1 MPSRRGC
8 PATAWGAVR
17 LGARLK
23 ARPWE
28 VGRLR
33 HDACGGGGHE
43 PWPDRGA
50 TAALGRET
58 RAQTRR
64 HPEGTGVGR
73 WRRSGRRGDFGRKRI
88 DGRCRAGRSPR
99 RRGRHDPARGGDA
112 QEAFDRPAGRIRN
125 TGRAPPIED
134 EAVAGRSRPT
144 AGFWSGAEGQDGNAV
159 RAYLRAS
166 GDVASVGMRFGRIPR
181 GRRKRHQIRGAKRKT
196 PGKASPSNSL
206 RGRSQWVP
214 SGPR

>member
-8 PATAWGAVR
+8 PAAAWGAVR

-23 ARPWE
+23 ARPWA

-33 HDACGGGGHE
+33 HDACGGGHG

-50 TAALGRET
+50 TAALSRET
-58 RAQTRR
+58 RAQPRR
-64 HPEGTGVGR
+64 HPEGTGVRR
-73 WRRSGRRGDFGRKRI
+73 WRRSGRRAASGRKRL
-88 DGRCRAGRSPR
+88 DGRCRAGRSPGR
-99 RRGRHDPARGGDA
+99 TGRHDPARGGDA
-112 QEAFDRPAGRIRN
+112 QEAFGRPAGRIRN
-125 TGRAPPIED
+125 KGWVPPIED
-134 EAVAGRSRPT
+134 EAVAGRSCPT

-159 RAYLRAS
+159 RACLRVS
-166 GDVASVGMRFGRIPR
+166 GDVASAGMHFGRIPR
-181 GRRKRHQIRGAKRKT
+181 GRRKRHQIRGAKRRT

-206 RGRSQWVP
+206 RGQSQWVP